1 MSLQSPNTGSCYIG
15 FFYIILSMIG
25 IKYYSTIIIQVKQ
38 GDQIKKM
45 ALINILKQG
54 DQIHLL
60 DQRDPCREFAFNLG

>member
-38 GDQIKKM
+38 GDQIKK
-45 ALINILKQG
+45 NG
-54 DQIHLL
+54 
-60 DQRDPCREFAFNLG
+60 PN